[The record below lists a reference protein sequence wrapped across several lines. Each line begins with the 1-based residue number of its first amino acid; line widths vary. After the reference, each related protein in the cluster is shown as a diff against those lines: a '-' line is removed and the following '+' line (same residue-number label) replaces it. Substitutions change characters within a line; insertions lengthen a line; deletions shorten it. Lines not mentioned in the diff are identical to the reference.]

1 MLNIALFGY
10 AEIGK
15 LYFYTILDNKNL
27 NLNLKWVCDRILT
40 LSFQALD
47 EKERYSL
54 ETLNIVLNADV
65 IINDK
70 SIDCIIISKS
80 TNIPYD
86 LIKRCLLSGK
96 HVLVENP
103 FSYSLDK
110 IGEWYDLAE
119 KNNLVLIIGH
129 NKQHVER
136 YKSQLEHFV
145 NCIQNYL

>member
-10 AEIGK
+10 GEIGK
-15 LYFYTILDNKNL
+15 LYFYTTLDNK
-27 NLNLKWVCDRILT
+27 NLNLKWVCDQIST
-40 LSFQALD
+40 LSFEALD
-47 EKERYSL
+47 EKRRYSL
-54 ETLNIVLNADV
+54 QTLNIVLNPDV
-65 IINDK
+65 IINDI
-70 SIDCIIISKS
+70 SIDCVIITKS